1 MASTDTAPLVVG
13 SRLIDR
19 TRLAEVCRRFGVSE
33 LSLFGSMARHEGGAD
48 SDVDLLFVLAPD
60 VRLGFAVSRLE
71 AELVA
76 IFGRPVD
83 LLAKDSIH
91 RLIREEVLSS
101 ARVVYAA

>member
-1 MASTDTAPLVVG
+1 MVFANSEPLVVG
-13 SRLIDR
+13 SRPIDR
-19 TRLAEVCRRFGVSE
+19 ARLAEICGRYGVSE
-33 LSLFGSMARHEGGAD
+33 LSLFGSMARGEGGPD

-60 VRLGFAVSRLE
+60 VRLGFAISRLE

-91 RLIREEVLSS
+91 RLLRDEVLDS
-101 ARVVYAA
+101 AQVVYAA